1 MVPKSP
7 LRRLRR
13 HLPLEE
19 GEDVIVVALVCVLMA
34 FPALAA
40 DHPPIIPLRD
50 VDVTYQVA
58 QPNEGG
64 PALSQ
69 RMRWSVATGRLR
81 VDPPSP
87 GLYMI
92 VDYTAKR
99 MSVVKPANHAVLDVP
114 TAAAGLPG
122 APAGDYTRQDAAV
135 VAGLPCTNW
144 QTADAGGRPTV
155 LCLTEDGVMLR
166 ASQGG
171 QVLLQATTVSYG
183 PQDPAAFVPPDGF
196 RHMSGAPP

>member
-1 MVPKSP
+1 MT
-7 LRRLRR
+7 R
-13 HLPLEE
+13 HAFWL
-19 GEDVIVVALVCVLMA
+19 AALMA
-34 FPALAA
+34 TPALAA
-40 DHPPIIPLRD
+40 DRPPTIPLRD

-58 QPNEGG
+58 QPAQGG
-64 PALSQ
+64 PPLIQ

-99 MSVVKPANHAVLDVP
+99 MSVVKVADRAVLDVP
-114 TAAAGLPG
+114 TAAPGLPG
-122 APAGDYTRQDAAV
+122 APAGAYAIRDRAV

-144 QTADAGGRPTV
+144 LTTDAAGRDTL
-155 LCLTEDGVMLR
+155 LCLTSDGVMLR

-171 QVLLQATTVSYG
+171 RTLLVANAISYG
-183 PQDPAAFVPPDGF
+183 PQDPAAFSPPAGYT
-196 RHMSGAPP
+196 HVSGAMQ